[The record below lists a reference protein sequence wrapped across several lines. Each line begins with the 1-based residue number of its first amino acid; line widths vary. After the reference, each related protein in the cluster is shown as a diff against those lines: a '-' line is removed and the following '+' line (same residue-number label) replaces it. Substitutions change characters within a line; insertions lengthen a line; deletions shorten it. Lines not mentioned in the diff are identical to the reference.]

1 MAYTPIPI
9 GSLAWGAS
17 VNAAFTSQDS
27 RISALESAGDAPA
40 TQGLKA
46 APFDVALSNG
56 SVAIASGTVHMVE
69 VVITEPTT
77 LNSAVAVVFTAGSG
91 LTSAQ
96 NFAALY
102 NAAGTRIAVTAD
114 QTTAWGTAGVKTMA
128 FTAPVAVAAGR
139 YYVALLSNGTT
150 PPAFLR
156 GLSAGAIP
164 QALNIGR
171 TAADGRWT
179 TGPTAQTTL
188 PASVTMASRTL
199 AGAALWAGVA

>member
-1 MAYTPIPI
+1 MVYTPIPI

-27 RISALESAGDAPA
+27 RISALEAAGDAPSS
-40 TQGLKA
+40 QGLKA

-56 SVAIASGTVHMVE
+56 SIALVSGTVYMVE
-69 VVITEPTT
+69 VVITAPVT
-77 LNSAVAVVFTAGSG
+77 LNSAVAVAFTAGSA
-91 LTSAQ
+91 LTAAQ
-96 NFAALY
+96 NFAGLY
-102 NAAGTRIAVTAD
+102 NAAGTRVAVTAD
-114 QTTAWGTAGVKTMA
+114 QTTAWGTAGVKTMN
-128 FTAPVAVAAGR
+128 FTAPVAVTPGR

-199 AGAALWAGVA
+199 AAAALWAGVA